1 MAYVG
6 VGRLALAC
14 SGVDLY
20 WWRGGQAGEER
31 GTARE
36 RERDGDDADDLD
48 SLAQFLPNC
57 LQLAEGIFSGEFL
70 WIFSGQE
77 TLKERFIVRLKWFWN

>member
-1 MAYVG
+1 LHWRVLASTSTG
-6 VGRLALAC
+6 GAEDKSGR
-14 SGVDLY
+14 
-20 WWRGGQAGEER
+20 RGGGGGGGR

-57 LQLAEGIFSGEFL
+57 LQLAEGILSVNFL
-70 WIFSGQE
+70 GFFSGQE

>member
-1 MAYVG
+1 MAAWG
-6 VGRLALAC
+6 AELRA
-14 SGVDLY
+14 S
-20 WWRGGQAGEER
+20 
-31 GTARE
+31 E
-36 RERDGDDADDLD
+36 RETEMMPDDLD